1 MDIFLSSVWFRR
13 IFAFVPPNESGLHA
27 FTELRED
34 DVHVKR
40 MKEMKMKSAT
50 ALSLVTA
57 IALALGSAAATA
69 QPLGYR
75 HHHYWHGHA
84 VTGSWQ
90 GPNRA
95 QMVRTPGN

>member
-1 MDIFLSSVWFRR
+1 VFGSGESSLSFLLT
-13 IFAFVPPNESGLHA
+13 NQA
-27 FTELRED
+27 FTRLLNVRED

-50 ALSLVTA
+50 ALGLVTA